1 MTATA
6 SAVIYPYVTKN
17 PKVMGGRAC
26 IDGTRI
32 RVMDIAN
39 LHEAGYTPDKIRE
52 EYSHLSLI
60 QIYAAL
66 VYYHDH
72 KAEIKA
78 CFEKSEKWAAEN
90 ERERAKYLGQRSRY
104 WLVAFLFSPTK
115 TSPVQL

>member
-1 MTATA
+1 MSYHKGVMAATA
-6 SAVIYPYVTKN
+6 AAVVYPHITKN

-39 LHEAGYTPDKIRE
+39 LHETGYTPEKIRE
-52 EYSHLSLI
+52 EYPRLNLI

-72 KAEIKA
+72 KAEIEA
-78 CFEKSEKWAAEN
+78 CFAESERWATEN
-90 ERERAKYLGQRSRY
+90 ERERAEYLRKRSR
-104 WLVAFLFSPTK
+104 
-115 TSPVQL
+115 